1 MRAMLICFLFL
12 SVGVAAQNYSSSYHS
27 CDPVEGN
34 WTQIEGTN
42 FIRMPVIGLA
52 RPDTNWTYPY
62 DHHPV
67 TSSNETISGI
77 FFGSSSLA
85 NATVEICIASLNSSA
100 FLSAVNVLDLP
111 VDINCSG
118 DSFRLN
124 SSGDSSFAVQGRSP
138 GIYALYVIERN
149 ATVVLSASLII
160 VAEEKIAVEVPSEIP
175 AGYPLEVKVQTSN
188 RSDGR
193 SRHYGAFL
201 VPANDYEAANLTMTG
216 NGTRQGTWFAIN
228 TGVDSVEIPGDL
240 DVSMDLLVDLL
251 VLFPSNSAVA
261 LQDTPKQDAELYL
274 ITEPDWE
281 PGTYIL
287 TSIVLVEGGI
297 IGLEQ
302 VELELI

>member
-1 MRAMLICFLFL
+1 MRAMLICFLLL
-12 SVGVAAQNYSSSYHS
+12 SAGAAAQNYSSSYHS

-42 FIRMPVIGLA
+42 FIRMPVISLA
-52 RPDTNWTYPY
+52 RLDTNWTYPY
-62 DHHPV
+62 DRQPV
-67 TSSNETISGI
+67 SSSNETISGI

-85 NATVEICIASLNSSA
+85 NATVEICIALLNSSA

-124 SSGDSSFAVQGRSP
+124 SSGDLSFAMPGRSP

-160 VAEEKIAVEVPSEIP
+160 VAEEVITVEVPSEIP
-175 AGYPLEVKVQTSN
+175 TGFPLEVKVQTSN

-201 VPANDYEAANLTMTG
+201 VPSSCYEAANLTMTG
-216 NGTRQGTWFAIN
+216 NGTRRGTWFAIN
-228 TGVDSVEIPGDL
+228 MGADSVEFPGDL
-240 DVSMDLLVDLL
+240 DVSMDLLMDLL
-251 VLFPSNSAVA
+251 VLFPPNSAVA
-261 LQDTPKQDAELYL
+261 LQDTPKQEAELYL

-287 TSIVLVEGGI
+287 TSVVLVEDGI

>member
-1 MRAMLICFLFL
+1 MRAMLICFLLL
-12 SVGVAAQNYSSSYHS
+12 SAGAAAQNYSSSYHS

-42 FIRMPVIGLA
+42 FIRMPVISLA

-62 DHHPV
+62 DRQPV
-67 TSSNETISGI
+67 SSSNETISGI

-85 NATVEICIASLNSSA
+85 NATVEICIAPLNSSA

-118 DSFRLN
+118 DPFRLN
-124 SSGDSSFAVQGRSP
+124 SSGDLSFAMPGRSP
-138 GIYALYVIERN
+138 GIYALYVIDKN

-160 VAEEKIAVEVPSEIP
+160 VAEEKITVEVPSEIP
-175 AGYPLEVKVQTSN
+175 AGFPLEVKVQTSN

-201 VPANDYEAANLTMTG
+201 VPSSGYEAANLTMTG

-228 TGVDSVEIPGDL
+228 VGADSVEIPGDL
-240 DVSMDLLVDLL
+240 DVSMDLLMELL
-251 VLFPSNSAVA
+251 VLFPHSTVA
-261 LQDTPKQDAELYL
+261 LQDTTEQEAELYL

-287 TSIVLVEGGI
+287 TSAVLVEDGI